1 MALITVNRALTLLEK
16 GLDQIQ
22 HSVDTGVFIA
32 SATPFRPVSSDFK
45 TLEEL
50 KTRIQSDT
58 DKVEMTFENFAT
70 LKEAIAKSNL
80 ETKVMFQGKEV
91 SIVRLLAIKLT
102 LKERSQYLRQL
113 KAQAS
118 KVNID
123 VEKGKASMEAQ
134 VSNAE
139 ANQKAVLLKELEKTQ
154 MVSAI
159 TAGGKSPAEI
169 IKALEEEIHFLSHEV
184 DMVLSDSNLETKI
197 EIDL

>member
-22 HSVDTGVFIA
+22 HSVSTGVFIA

-45 TLEEL
+45 TIEEL

-58 DKVEMTFENFAT
+58 DKVEMTFESFAS

-113 KAQAS
+113 KLQS
-118 KVNID
+118 TKVNLD

-139 ANQKAVLLKELEKTQ
+139 ANQKASLLKELEKTQ